1 MSSIAQPTAA
11 AVAADVAART
21 AAAVS
26 GDSDN
31 GFGWG

>member
-1 MSSIAQPTAA
+1 MSSIAQPTT
-11 AVAADVAART
+11 VART
-21 AAAVS
+21 AGVAVAAVS